1 MEEREKNK
9 RKEESDLVQ
18 PKSIDDKENEDSL
31 AVKVEDVQAKVHT
44 APTVSLTEWRPN
56 PLSRGGFL
64 LSSRSLKVGV
74 SCASGFLISL

>member
-9 RKEESDLVQ
+9 RKEESVVV
-18 PKSIDDKENEDSL
+18 KTKVTDDKENEDSL
-31 AVKVEDVQAKVHT
+31 AVKVKDVPAKAKT

-56 PLSRGGFL
+56 PLARGGFL

-74 SCASGFLISL
+74 SCASGFLISR